1 MSFYRN
7 FSSKSA
13 IIDYKLNTALA
24 AIYSGAHFMDMSIRQ
39 PLLLEEF
46 RYAYDNSAFLK
57 LLEER
62 GYLSI
67 LFKWWD
73 YYAQQFLLEHDPKA
87 SPYEYAFYSG
97 ASINVIICWIE
108 TGLKESPEQM
118 AKYFDSLI
126 ADRSKRGEEKAAKQH

>member
-1 MSFYRN
+1 
-7 FSSKSA
+7 
-13 IIDYKLNTALA
+13 
-24 AIYSGAHFMDMSIRQ
+24 MDMSIRQ